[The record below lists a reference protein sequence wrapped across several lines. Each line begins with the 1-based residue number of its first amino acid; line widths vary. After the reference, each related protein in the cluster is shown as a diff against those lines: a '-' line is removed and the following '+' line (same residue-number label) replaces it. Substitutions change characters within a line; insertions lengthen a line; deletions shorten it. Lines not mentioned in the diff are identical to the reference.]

1 MGLGLDFPCTSKGQT
16 TQSTKIL
23 CFFKIC
29 VVLKKTV
36 VIEVMQPRKRL
47 GFHFLAVV
55 LLGQQDSLDVGKY
68 TTIGDGDSSKKLV

>member
-1 MGLGLDFPCTSKGQT
+1 MSFVTLYKESVSNPTR
-16 TQSTKIL
+16 IL
-23 CFFKIC
+23 CFFKIY

-36 VIEVMQPRKRL
+36 VIEVMQPRKHL

-68 TTIGDGDSSKKLV
+68 TTIGDGDSSKKLI